1 MPKLTWDESGQRFF
15 ETGVDRG
22 VLYVAG
28 TDGVAW
34 NGLISVSEGST
45 GGEAKPY
52 YMDGVKYLNSA
63 SSTDFEATIKAFY
76 SPTEFDACDG
86 TASFGTGLF
95 ATEQPRKAFGLSY
108 RTRIGNDID
117 GPDKGYKLH
126 LVYNALAAPSTRE
139 YKSMGGGSD
148 AHELAWDITTLPVSL
163 TGRKPTAHIVIDS
176 TKVPVGLLRAI
187 EDILYGTPTS
197 PARMPTGQELIS
209 LITTSG
215 NIVVEDLGN
224 GIFTVSGP
232 DENVRMLTPDIFE
245 IDSSSVTMIDTTTYT
260 IESS

>member
-1 MPKLTWDESGQRFF
+1 MTRIQWNAVGDRKFESGL
-15 ETGVDRG
+15 DRG
-22 VLYVAG
+22 VLFV
-28 TDGVAW
+28 DGVGVPW
-34 NGLISVSEGST
+34 NGLIAVDERPDVGALKS
-45 GGEAKPY
+45 Y
-52 YMDGVKYLNSA
+52 YIDGRKYLQSPGVEEFA
-63 SSTDFEATIKAFY
+63 ATLTALF
-76 SPTEFDACDG
+76 SPREFDACDG
-86 TASFGTGLF
+86 TEAIAPGLY
-95 ATEQPRKAFGLSY
+95 ATQQRRKSFGLSY
-108 RTRIGNDID
+108 RTQIGNDVD
-117 GPDKGYKLH
+117 GTDYGYKIHIVYNGLASTSDRSYKTLDDSFNPSNLSWDISTKPMLVTNTLMSAH
-126 LVYNALAAPSTRE
+126 LVL
-139 YKSMGGGSD
+139 
-148 AHELAWDITTLPVSL
+148 
-163 TGRKPTAHIVIDS
+163 DS
-176 TKVPVGLLRAI
+176 TELSPEKIAEI